1 MTNLH
6 TPEELERSKKVHAN
20 YVMPPGLQYA
30 FEGAITLHQPLLLT
44 GEPGTGKTTLAD
56 WAVHHLRETKPGYHE
71 MPLVF
76 HTKTTSRASD
86 LFYTYDALAH
96 FQAANLKGETKADPA
111 NYIALQALGLAIA
124 LSKGRPETPPP
135 FLKDLPTVP
144 RNTVVLIDEVDKAP
158 RDFTNDILD
167 EIEKYRFRI
176 RELNAHSRF
185 EKAADANI
193 VVILTSN
200 SEKNLPDPFL
210 RRCAFFHIEFPKGDD
225 LRKIVENQL
234 GQPTPETK
242 AALEELLPF
251 FEVIRKE
258 AVRKKPA
265 TAELIAWL
273 RLLGLKDYAGLS
285 KAEKQKRLLNNLAF
299 LVKTQE
305 DLEAVKKLI

>member
-1 MTNLH
+1 MPNH
-6 TPEELERSKKVHAN
+6 TPEELERSKKIHAS
-20 YVMPPGLQYA
+20 YVLPPGLQYA
-30 FEGAITLHQPLLLT
+30 FEGALTLQQPLLLT

-56 WAVHHLRETKPGYHE
+56 WAVHHLRQTDPRYHE

-76 HTKTTSRASD
+76 HTKTSSRASD

-96 FQAANLKGETKADPA
+96 FQAANLKGETDADPA

-124 LSKGRPETPPP
+124 LSKGRPDNPPPP
-135 FLKDLPTVP
+135 FLKELPEKP
-144 RNTVVLIDEVDKAP
+144 QNTVVLIDEVDKAP

-176 RELNAHSRF
+176 RELNAHNRF
-185 EKAADANI
+185 EKAANANI

-210 RRCAFFHIEFPKGDD
+210 RRCAFFHIEFPKGND
-225 LRKIVENQL
+225 LRRIVTNQL
-234 GQPTPETK
+234 GQETPETK
-242 AALEELLPF
+242 AALDVLLPF
-251 FEVIRKE
+251 FESAREK

-273 RLLGLKDYAGLS
+273 RLLGLNDYAGLS
-285 KAEKQKRLLNNLAF
+285 RSEQQKRLLNNLAF

>member
-1 MTNLH
+1 MINLH
-6 TPEELERSKKVHAN
+6 TPGELERSRKIHAN
-20 YVMPPGLQYA
+20 YVLPPGLQYA
-30 FEGAITLHQPLLLT
+30 FEGAMTLHQPLLIT

-56 WAVHHLRETKPGYHE
+56 WAAHHLRQKDPGYHE
-71 MPLVF
+71 MPLIF

-96 FQAANLKGETKADPA
+96 FQAANLKGEKAADPA
-111 NYIALQALGLAIA
+111 NYISLEALGLAIA
-124 LSKGRPETPPP
+124 LSHGRPNDPPP
-135 FLKDLPTVP
+135 FLKDLPETP

-176 RELNAHSRF
+176 RELNEHNRF
-185 EKAADANI
+185 EKAPDANI

-225 LRKIVENQL
+225 LRRIVENQL
-234 GQPTPETK
+234 GQPTPQTK
-242 AALEELLPF
+242 EALDELLPF
-251 FEVIRKE
+251 FENARDK
-258 AVRKKPA
+258 AVRKRPA

-273 RLLGLKDYAGLS
+273 RLLGLQDYAGQ
-285 KAEKQKRLLNNLAF
+285 KPAEKQKRLLNNLAF